1 MFARHADVDAISC
14 ATTGLSAA
22 TPRKGTLTARQQ
34 AMLPAPDELTM
45 LLLDPPDH
53 RRLRALVNKAFTPR
67 AVEAL
72 EPLIRETLAA
82 LLDDI
87 DDPSGFDLMRAVAHP
102 LPVIVIAEMLGVPH
116 EDRAR
121 FAVWS
126 AQRARLLEPTISY
139 RERAVAEVATAEFDA
154 FFRAIIEKRRA
165 APEDDILS
173 ALVEAEDE
181 GERLN
186 ERETLNMLRLL
197 LIAGNETTT
206 NLIGNGMLALLR
218 HPDQLRRL
226 REDPAL
232 IPSAVEELLRFD
244 SPVQATFR
252 RALADCEVNGFEL
265 RKRDNLVV
273 LVGSAN
279 RDPDA
284 FEDPDR
290 LDLGRGEAAH
300 LSFGRGIH
308 HCLGAPLARLEGR
321 IAFEMLLERFPLD
334 RAPRRPP
341 ALPQIHRPARPRVP
355 AGPLRLMFH
364 VKQRST
370 LLTYPMSQEHAVS
383 RKFRACAQHRFARRP
398 VSCPRGTGLGHGAAA
413 ARLIAGSVR
422 IIRVIP

>member
-1 MFARHADVDAISC
+1 MESIREAARTAFAGAAVLGERWRTGVAYNPLSDRTAQDPYPVYAALRERDPVHRSRLMNAWMFARHADVDAILRDHRNFGSD
-14 ATTGLSAA
+14 
-22 TPRKGTLTARQQ
+22 PRKGTLTARQQ

-72 EPLIRETLAA
+72 EPRIRETLAA

-87 DDPSGFDLMRAVAHP
+87 DDPGGFDLMQAVAHP

-116 EDRAR
+116 GDRAR

-126 AQRARLLEPTISY
+126 AQRARLLEPTVSP
-139 RERAVAEVATAEFDA
+139 RERAAAEVATAEFDA
-154 FFRAIIEKRRA
+154 FFRAIIEERRA

-173 ALVEAEDE
+173 ALVQAEEE

-218 HPDQLRRL
+218 NPGELRRL
-226 REDPAL
+226 REDPGL

-265 RKRDNLVV
+265 RRRDNLVV

-279 RDPDA
+279 RDPEA
-284 FEDPDR
+284 FADPDR
-290 LDLGRGEAAH
+290 LDVGRGDTAH

-321 IAFEMLLERFPLD
+321 IVLEMLLERFP
-334 RAPRRPP
+334 RI
-341 ALPQIHRPARPRVP
+341 ALRDDRPRFRKSIV
-355 AGPLRLMFH
+355 LRGL
-364 VKQRST
+364 RS
-370 LLTYPMSQEHAVS
+370 LPV
-383 RKFRACAQHRFARRP
+383 RCA
-398 VSCPRGTGLGHGAAA
+398 
-413 ARLIAGSVR
+413 
-422 IIRVIP
+422 